1 MSIDLCAAVAFWAAK
16 RGAPARCSRRPAVCR
31 SRTARSDRRSTA
43 ASEQQLRLCV
53 QQMLLA
59 CQALVTLK
67 RSRIVIIALQYQVRS
82 SNIQ

>member
-43 ASEQQLRLCV
+43 ASEQQLRLCM
-53 QQMLLA
+53 QQMLA

-67 RSRIVIIALQYQVRS
+67 RSRTVIIALQYQVRS